1 MATVISVQMAR
12 LERGFPI
19 WSFLQF
25 AGGIMMTIFLA
36 LPPLCW
42 GIAAYSPD
50 RPAEVTRLIHEAG
63 ALTFVIT
70 NQYITFQFVAL
81 AVVSITQK
89 VDLNSAF
96 PRWYGFFTLWA
107 LMMFEVGPA
116 GFIPKTGPF
125 AWNGLFVLWVPLAI
139 FSIWIPATIYLILR
153 SLRSQSIPNET
164 PS

>member
-1 MATVISVQMAR
+1 
-12 LERGFPI
+12 
-19 WSFLQF
+19 
-25 AGGIMMTIFLA
+25 MT
-36 LPPLCW
+36 
-42 GIAAYSPD
+42 
-50 RPAEVTRLIHEAG
+50 
-63 ALTFVIT
+63 T

-89 VDLNSAF
+89 VDLNSPF
-96 PRWYGFFTLWA
+96 PRCYGFFTLWA

-116 GFIPKTGPF
+116 GFIPKTDPF

-139 FSIWIPATIYLILR
+139 FSIWIPTTIYLILR